1 MGGAWPLL
9 RAICVSNVHWGFGMS
24 RRSAWIRFLSV
35 TLCVCLGA
43 AGALFAQTTISTGSI
58 QGTVVDPQ
66 NAVVTGAK
74 VTISNKAT
82 GQVINLATSA
92 SGAYTSGALIPGD
105 YVVRVEAKGFK
116 TADLSV
122 TVQVGVTAGGSV
134 RMQVGQEAQVV
145 EVQASAIRVNTEQA
159 TVQGVLTAQ
168 QIDNLPINGRNFL
181 DLAQLEPG
189 VQIQDGGNFDP
200 TKNGFSSISFGGRF
214 GRTARIEVDGI
225 DISDETVGTTTQNI
239 PQGAI
244 QEFQIGQS
252 SLDLSTELTSS
263 GSVNVVTRSGSNLWH
278 GEGFYFF
285 RDSRVSAHL
294 PGPPSPFQRHQFGA
308 RVGGPII
315 KDRLFFFMDGERTKQ
330 DLSAPVVPGNQFGP
344 LQGNFSSP
352 FRESQVSGRLDYQL
366 RGSTRFFYRFTF
378 DQSRNTSGFIANTY
392 QPFNNNNHTPAHVV
406 GADFTT
412 GNYTHSI
419 RFGYSKFRNGITDAV
434 TGSSIFDP
442 APGIELAIGQDPNCL
457 TPGVNDFCSGPNFLA
472 PQSTFQTDKQFKYD
486 GSRTFRAHI
495 IRYGVGYN
503 RLQGGGAA
511 FFLGSAPAV
520 SSVNTTDNQGVEG
533 TQTFAADSCDPGHLI
548 TGQQPCFPGGAA
560 NPLNFPVQQVTLGN
574 GQGFSS
580 EKPAFGLPGGALG
593 PDNRFSWYIGDA
605 WKWKSNFTINVGL
618 RYVRDTG
625 RTDSDIAPTPC
636 SQLDPVNVVPVF
648 QANGVN
654 CTGNILDLWGAGLGN
669 RVRQPN
675 TNFAPQLGIAWDPGK
690 SGKTVIR
697 AGIGLFYENA
707 LWNNNLFN
715 RPPRLQQGLFLAQ
728 QTACT
733 SGNPQSFTLPGT
745 TTTVDPAFCG
755 QPIGSVVSDITQLQH
770 DYQVATAAAG
780 AAVNSVF
787 IGNVLAA
794 GIDATGTNLF
804 APNYRSAR
812 SVQMNIGIQ
821 REIRSGMVL
830 TVDYIRNVASHNQLT
845 VDVNHVGDAKYLDPQ
860 AALDAINATLAAHP
874 AETAGC
880 PQAVS
885 AGASSQAAINCY
897 IAANVTLPQG
907 ISTGIADLASN
918 GLDSANSFCG
928 GVPCFVTLAPNAAF
942 PGKNKFLG
950 TNQML
955 FPIGR
960 SVYNGLQ
967 MSLKQN
973 KSNPFRGVK
982 SMNLQVSY
990 AFSRY
995 KATARDTDFINF
1007 SEDNNLTSRFL
1018 GPNGLDRTH
1027 QISFGGTMELPQHF
1041 RLSVIS
1047 HFYSPLPLDLRL
1059 PTTGE
1064 PGGLFVSD
1072 VTGDGTGD
1080 GTGVSNGGVGDLL
1093 PGTKLGSFGR
1103 DTSVSGLNKLIDN
1116 YNQNFAGQPTP
1127 AGAALINAGVLTP
1140 GQLATL
1146 GGVQQQLVRA
1156 PEGQVNLAWL
1166 RALDLRFGWSWKVR
1180 DRVAFEPSIAFFNTF
1195 NFANF
1200 DGVNNTVS
1208 GILDGSSGSVNGTT
1222 AAQRSVGGTRTGV
1235 GTGVFGLGSPRAL
1248 EFGLRL
1254 TF

>member
-1 MGGAWPLL
+1 
-9 RAICVSNVHWGFGMS
+9 MS
-24 RRSAWIRFLSV
+24 RRSAWIWFLSV
-35 TLCVCLGA
+35 TLCVCFGA

-66 NAVVTGAK
+66 NAVVAGAK

-214 GRTARIEVDGI
+214 GRTARIEVDGV
-225 DISDETVGTTTQNI
+225 DISDETVGTSTQNI

-263 GSVNVVTRSGSNLWH
+263 GSVNVVTRSGSNAWH

-285 RDSRVSAHL
+285 RDSRVAAAL
-294 PGPPSPFQRHQFGA
+294 PGPASPFQRHQFGA
-308 RVGGPII
+308 RIGGPII
-315 KDRLFFFMDGERTKQ
+315 KDRFFFFLAGERTKQ
-330 DLSAPVVPGNQFGP
+330 DLSAPVVPGSQFDV

-366 RGSTRFFYRFTF
+366 HGATRFFYRFTF
-378 DQSRNTSGFIANTY
+378 DQGRNTSGFIANTY
-392 QPFNNNNHTPAHVV
+392 QPFNNNNHTPAHIV

-434 TGSSIFDP
+434 TGSTIFNP
-442 APGIELAIGQDPNCL
+442 APGIELAIGGDPNCL
-457 TPGVNDFCSGPNFLA
+457 TAGVNDFCSGPNFLA
-472 PQSTFQTDKQFKYD
+472 PQQTYQTDKQIKYD
-486 GSRTFRAHI
+486 GSRTYRSHI
-495 IRYGVGYN
+495 IRYGVGFN

-511 FFLGSAPAV
+511 FFLGTAPAV
-520 SSVNTTDNQGVEG
+520 SS
-533 TQTFAADSCDPGHLI
+533 ASDPTLA
-548 TGQQPCFPGGAA
+548 TGPFPGGAA
-560 NPLNFPVQQVTLGN
+560 NPLNYPVQQVILGN

-593 PDNRFSWYIGDA
+593 PDNRVSWYVGDA
-605 WKWKSNFTINVGL
+605 WKWKSNFTINAGL

-625 RTDSDIAPTPC
+625 RTDSDIAPAPC
-636 SQLDPVNVVPVF
+636 SQLDP
-648 QANGVN
+648 AIATTLADNGVVCN
-654 CTGNILDLWGAGLGN
+654 GNILDLWGAGLGN

-697 AGIGLFYENA
+697 AGIGLFYENS

-715 RPPRLQQGLFLAQ
+715 RPPRLQKGLFLVQ
-728 QTACT
+728 TTACANGLPVT
-733 SGNPQSFTLPGT
+733 VSLPGGAD
-745 TTTVDPAFCG
+745 VLPDFCN
-755 QPIGSVVSDITQLQH
+755 QPIGSVADKIISLQQQ
-770 DYQVATAAAG
+770 YQAATASAG
-780 AAVNSVF
+780 ADVNGGF
-787 IGNVLAA
+787 IGNTLTS
-794 GIDATGTNLF
+794 GINASGTNLF
-804 APNYRSAR
+804 SPNYRSAR
-812 SVQMNIGIQ
+812 SVQTNFGIQ
-821 REIRSGMVL
+821 REIRDGMVL
-830 TVDYIRNVASHNQLT
+830 TVDYIRNVSSHSQLT
-845 VDVNHVGDAKYLDPQ
+845 VDVNHVGDAKYLDVQ
-860 AALDAINATLAAHP
+860 AALDAINATNAA
-874 AETAGC
+874 AGTGC
-880 PQAVS
+880 APAVS
-885 AGASSQAAINCY
+885 AGASSQAAIDCY
-897 IAANVTLPQG
+897 RANVPG
-907 ISTGIADLASN
+907 ASIVEFAAN
-918 GLDSANSFCG
+918 GLDSGYSLCG
-928 GVPCFVTLAPNAAF
+928 GQPCFLAGAPDAAF

-950 TNQML
+950 TNQVL
-955 FPIGR
+955 FPIGH
-960 SVYNGLQ
+960 SVYKALQ

-973 KSNPFRGVK
+973 KSNPFRGMK
-982 SMNLQVSY
+982 SLNLQVSY
-990 AFSRY
+990 ALSSY
-995 KATARDTDFINF
+995 KASAQDTDFINF
-1007 SEDNNLTSRFL
+1007 AEDNNLTSRFT

-1027 QISFGGTMELPQHF
+1027 QFSFGGTAELPQHF

-1047 HFYSPLPLDLRL
+1047 HFYSPLPLDVRL
-1059 PTTGE
+1059 PTTGGA
-1064 PGGLFVSD
+1064 GGIFVSD

-1080 GTGVSNGGVGDLL
+1080 GTAVSNGGGGDLL

-1103 DTSVSGLNKLIDN
+1103 DTSVSGLKKLIDN
-1116 YNQNFAGQPTP
+1116 YNQNFAGQATP
-1127 AGAALINAGVLTP
+1127 AGAALVAAGILRQD
-1140 GQLATL
+1140 QLSLL
-1146 GGVQQQLVRA
+1146 GAVQQQLAQV
-1156 PEGQVNLAWL
+1156 PPGQVGLAWL
-1166 RALDLRFGWSWKVR
+1166 RTFDLRMSWSWKIREKVS
-1180 DRVAFEPSIAFFNTF
+1180 FEPNIAFFNVF
-1195 NFANF
+1195 NLANF
-1200 DGVNNTVS
+1200 DGVNNTLGGTLVTPPP
-1208 GILDGSSGSVNGTT
+1208 LNPPEDFVPPTGSINSTT
-1222 AAQRSVGGTRTGV
+1222 AAQRAAGGTRTGV